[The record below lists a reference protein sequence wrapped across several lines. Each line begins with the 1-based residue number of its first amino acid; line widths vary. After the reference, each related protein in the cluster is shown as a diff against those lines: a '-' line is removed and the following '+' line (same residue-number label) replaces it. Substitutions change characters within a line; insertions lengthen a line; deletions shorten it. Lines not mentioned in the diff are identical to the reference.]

1 MIADVGWYEGAFWI
15 AACGV
20 MVVASALYS
29 GAETGLYCLNRLR
42 LNLHVGQEDRR
53 AIILQRLLGDQS
65 GVLFMT
71 LLGTNIANYLAP
83 VCLTILFLHAGIRE
97 SRIELYTAVI
107 LTPIILIFGE
117 ILPKVVFERH
127 ADRTML
133 RYAPILAASY
143 QVARWTGLI
152 AFQNALSRFIFRKFH
167 RQAPSGS
174 AFHSRMEMY
183 HLLHEAGAQGTL
195 SRTQLFMLERVHV
208 LHRIRVGS
216 VMVPLHRVVMVPANA
231 TAGEAIATVK
241 GCDFSRLPVFLDDR
255 RRMIGVVH
263 ALDVLTSPPATA
275 ITRRLFPPIEVRHDT
290 SVVDALS
297 LMQKGHKRMAFVVDQ
312 KGRCLGIVTVKDL
325 VEEIVGELAA
335 W

>member
-1 MIADVGWYEGAFWI
+1 MQEIGWYQAAFWI
-15 AACGV
+15 AGCGV
-20 MVVASALYS
+20 MIGATALYS

-42 LNLHVGQEDRR
+42 LNLHVGQENRR
-53 AIILQRLLGDQS
+53 AITLQRLLGDQS
-65 GVLFMT
+65 GILFVT
-71 LLGTNIANYLAP
+71 LLGTNVANYLAP

-97 SRIELYTAVI
+97 SRIELYTALI
-107 LTPIILIFGE
+107 LTPVILIFGE
-117 ILPKVVFERH
+117 ILPKVIFEGH
-127 ADRTML
+127 ADRLML
-133 RYAPILAASY
+133 RYAPFLAASY
-143 QVARWTGLI
+143 EVARWTGLI
-152 AFQNALSRFIFRKFH
+152 RFQNALSRFIFRRFH

-195 SRTQLFMLERVHV
+195 TRTQLFMLERVHV

-216 VMVPLHRVVMVPANA
+216 VMAPLHRVVMLPANA
-231 TAGEAIATVK
+231 TAGEAIATVRS
-241 GCDFSRLPVFLDDR
+241 CDYSRLPVFRDDR

-263 ALDVLTSPPATA
+263 ALDVLTSPPSTA

-290 SVVDALS
+290 SVVEALT
-297 LMQKGHKRMAFVVDQ
+297 LMQKGHKRMAFVVDN